1 MQEASWQLWLT
12 GQSTEGADMNIQRSR
27 KEQWLGTERPSG
39 TYGELRPRWLGH
51 QTLGNPTKPGR
62 RQPQTHTLAA
72 RKELWPN
79 SATVY
84 TSHGS
89 LWTLSKGNHVS
100 PSDRWRLQEQS
111 RLPWTITAKW
121 TDQMITTS
129 TLYLGQSYTSNWAAR
144 ELTFLMSR
152 SLSPE
157 LQWQMSN
164 KGRIVTRGGERH
176 SWEVGHVDCIYH
188 CISHNARVSQIC
200 PVVPRCWRIR
210 GLFHPLLIND
220 FFPLHQC
227 VQLAPTLERYYPNTT
242 GMTCN
247 LVVSLIQH
255 AR

>member
-1 MQEASWQLWLT
+1 MAHRTEHRGRRHEHTKKQERT
-12 GQSTEGADMNIQRSR
+12 GQKDGSGHMENLSQGNLDIRL
-27 KEQWLGTERPSG
+27 LGTQPSQEGGSPRLIHWLQERSFD
-39 TYGELRPRWLGH
+39 
-51 QTLGNPTKPGR
+51 PT
-62 RQPQTHTLAA
+62 QPL
-72 RKELWPN
+72 
-79 SATVY
+79 Y

-89 LWTLSKGNHVS
+89 VNISQRQSCQPSRPVKAPGAEQAPVDHHSQVNWSNDHNQYTLSGSIIYQQLSREGAHIPNVKVLIPRTSVADEQQRKNCHQ
-100 PSDRWRLQEQS
+100 RWR
-111 RLPWTITAKW
+111 
-121 TDQMITTS
+121 
-129 TLYLGQSYTSNWAAR
+129 
-144 ELTFLMSR
+144 
-152 SLSPE
+152 
-157 LQWQMSN
+157 
-164 KGRIVTRGGERH
+164 RH

>member
-12 GQSTEGADMNIQRSR
+12 GQSTEGTDMNIQRSR
-27 KEQWLGTERPSG
+27 KEQWLGTE
-39 TYGELRPRWLGH
+39 GH
-51 QTLGNPTKPGR
+51 QEHMENLGQGDLDIRLLGTQPSQEGGSPRLIHWLQERSFDPT
-62 RQPQTHTLAA
+62 QPL
-72 RKELWPN
+72 
-79 SATVY
+79 Y

-89 LWTLSKGNHVS
+89 LWTLAKGNHVS